1 MFKTLLACYGD
12 GLSKGLLEEF
22 RLDFVKADKILLLA
36 NCVFSVIVA
45 FVTSMQY
52 GYYALG
58 MIGGSAVAVVCLL
71 AYNMLAGT
79 LVCRVIMATGL
90 MSLMAISV
98 QQSNGLGEG
107 HFLFFLGFTIL
118 IRYKDI
124 VPLFTFVTLTVVHH
138 LTLTYCQSV
147 GVTLWDSPIILF
159 SWGEGTGIGLFAPL
173 IYHVVFAVISLI
185 VSTYYIYEGNKAFI
199 ESNLVI
205 GAIQSAAK
213 GDLSQRIDSGAI
225 KSEMVEQVDG
235 FLVRL
240 KKTFLQI
247 NSLVSQLGEQ
257 ASESNQSAYTRAGQA
272 SEQQNEVENVTTAVK
287 EMASATHEIA
297 SNAEQTALASNET
310 VITSEAGG
318 EIANTCQNSIT
329 ELAKHVSQASNI
341 IAELDRD
348 SQNISSIVQSISG
361 IAEQTNLLALN
372 AAIEAARAGEQGR
385 GFAVVADE
393 VRVLSQRT
401 HSSTVEIT
409 TMISSL
415 QSSTKS
421 AVETMSGCHDLATN
435 GVSETEQATASF
447 GDIVIAIKHISDM
460 ATQIATAAEQQSSVI
475 SDINHTTDSIN
486 NASEAFHK
494 EAVSS
499 IEQAKLLEVAAQD
512 MGELV
517 SYFKLADDR

>member
-1 MFKTLLACYGD
+1 MIKTLLACYNEKQSD
-12 GLSKGLLEEF
+12 DMREKF
-22 RLDFVKADKILLLA
+22 TADFVKSDKILLLA
-36 NCVFSVIVA
+36 NCLFSLIVA

-58 MIGGSAVAVVCLL
+58 MIGGAIISIVCLM
-71 AYNMLAGT
+71 AYNMIAGT
-79 LVCRVIMATGL
+79 FMCRVIMATSL

-124 VPLFTFVTLTVVHH
+124 VPLFVFVLLTVVHH
-138 LTLTYCQSV
+138 LSLTYCQSV
-147 GVTLWDSPIILF
+147 GAELWDQPIILF

-173 IYHVVFAVISLI
+173 VYHVVFAVISLI
-185 VSTYYIYEGNKAFI
+185 VSTYYIFEANKGFV

-205 GAIQSAAK
+205 GAIENAAQ
-213 GDLSQRIDSGAI
+213 GDLSQGIDGGDI
-225 KSEMVEQVDG
+225 KSEMITQVDE
-235 FLVRL
+235 FLLRL
-240 KKTFLQI
+240 QQIFSQI
-247 NSLVSQLGEQ
+247 NIVVAQLATQAAQTNQSAHSRAEQ
-257 ASESNQSAYTRAGQA
+257 ASS
-272 SEQQNEVENVTTAVK
+272 QQNEVAKVTTAVK
-287 EMASATHEIA
+287 EMATATHDIA
-297 SNAEQTALASNET
+297 SNAEQTALASNDT
-310 VITSEAGG
+310 VETSEAGG
-318 EIANTCQNSIT
+318 KIANTCQISIT
-329 ELAKHVSQASNI
+329 ELAKHVEQASTI

-348 SQNISSIVQSISG
+348 SQKISSIVQTISG

-415 QSSTKS
+415 QSSTNS
-421 AVETMSGCHDLATN
+421 AVETMGGCHELATN
-435 GVSETEQATASF
+435 GVNETEQATESF
-447 GDIVIAIKHISDM
+447 ENIVVAIKHISDM

-475 SDINHTTDSIN
+475 NDINHTTDSI
-486 NASEAFHK
+486 SEVSAQFSL
-494 EAVSS
+494 EAEQG
-499 IEQAKLLEVAAQD
+499 IEQSVALEQEAKKLDEV
-512 MGELV
+512 V
-517 SYFKLADDR
+517 SYFSLKDK